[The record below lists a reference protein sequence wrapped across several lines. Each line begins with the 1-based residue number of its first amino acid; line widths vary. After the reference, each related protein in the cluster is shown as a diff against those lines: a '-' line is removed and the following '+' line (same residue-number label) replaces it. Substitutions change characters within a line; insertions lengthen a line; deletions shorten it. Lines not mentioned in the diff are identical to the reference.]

1 MCTFKRNQLTN
12 LDMNKILG
20 LLLLAALSIGTSCAS
35 SKSSTTSVSSAE
47 EIEEK
52 NQGHIPL
59 LTRIRRLPGVVL
71 QNGVPTIAKNTNT
84 VSSFGSGEP
93 LYILDGQLIGNSFN
107 RINDLV
113 DNFNVKS
120 VKVLKGSAASSYGAQ
135 AASGVI
141 AIETYQ

>member
-1 MCTFKRNQLTN
+1 
-12 LDMNKILG
+12 MNKILG
-20 LLLLAALSIGTSCAS
+20 LLLCAALSIGMSCTS
-35 SKSSTTSVSSAE
+35 SKTSTASVASAE

-71 QNGVPTIAKNTNT
+71 QNGVPTIAKNTNS

-93 LYILDGQLIGNSFN
+93 LYVLDGQIIGNSFN
-107 RINDLV
+107 RINDVV
-113 DNFNVKS
+113 DNYNVKS
-120 VKVLKGSAASSYGAQ
+120 VKILTGAESSSYGSQ

-141 AIETYQ
+141 AIKTYQ